1 MKERKKER
9 DRDRERERESE
20 KEKNE
25 WRRKQIKMVGRVE
38 GRKGRMENAGMDGC
52 VWIACYFYSSN
63 IYLHWNTDR
72 LRDSFDCHA
81 CLKRNSM
88 SNLKK
93 WWKRLIIEVMVWQ
106 LSENIN
112 AKTVPTLDECKNISD
127 QKMIL
132 RKLMKNVIRLLSKI
146 NKSVKNENASVTQ
159 IIMFEWFWTSRSKI
173 KLFIF

>member
-1 MKERKKER
+1 
-9 DRDRERERESE
+9 
-20 KEKNE
+20 
-25 WRRKQIKMVGRVE
+25 
-38 GRKGRMENAGMDGC
+38 
-52 VWIACYFYSSN
+52 
-63 IYLHWNTDR
+63 
-72 LRDSFDCHA
+72 
-81 CLKRNSM
+81 
-88 SNLKK
+88 
-93 WWKRLIIEVMVWQ
+93 MVWQ